1 MVITGNDE
9 TEIKNLKTFLS
20 SRFRIKDLGPLKYF
34 LGVEVARSKAGVTIC
49 QRKYTLDILEEA
61 GLLGAKPMKVLM
73 EADLVLTPTGSTS
86 LHEPARYRRLIGKL
100 IYLTITRPEIAY
112 TVNTL
117 SQFMQDPQRHHLD
130 AAYRLL
136 RYLKGAPGQGLMF
149 SSQSELSLTGY
160 CDADWARCPIS
171 RRSVTGYCIFLGK
184 SLVSWKSKKQV
195 TVARSSAEAEYRSM
209 ATATCELSWL
219 RYLLEDLHV
228 NHPQPARL
236 FCDYQ
241 AALHIAANPVYHE
254 RTKHI
259 EIDCHTVR
267 ERVQKGEIKTSYVK
281 TGEQVA
287 DLFTKPLRAPIFHA
301 HLGKLGV
308 IDIHTPT

>member
-1 MVITGNDE
+1 MVITGNNE
-9 TEIKNLKTFLS
+9 AEIKNLKAFLNNQ
-20 SRFRIKDLGPLKYF
+20 FRIKDLGPLKYF
-34 LGVEVARSKAGVTIC
+34 LGVEVARSKVGVTIC
-49 QRKYTLDILEEA
+49 QRKYTLDILKEA
-61 GLLGAKPMKVLM
+61 GLLGAKPTKVPM
-73 EADLVLTPTGSTS
+73 EADFGPNS
-86 LHEPARYRRLIGKL
+86 R
-100 IYLTITRPEIAY
+100 RPEIAY

-130 AAYRLL
+130 AVYRLL

-149 SSQSELSLTGY
+149 SSQSELNLIGY
-160 CDADWARCPIS
+160 CDADWARCPIT

-195 TVARSSAEAEYRSM
+195 TVARSSAKAGYRSM
-209 ATATCELSWL
+209 AAATCELSWL
-219 RYLLEDLHV
+219 RYLLVDLRV
-228 NHPQPARL
+228 EHPQLARL
-236 FCDYQ
+236 FCDNQ

-267 ERVQKGEIKTSYVK
+267 ERIEKGEIKTSYVR

-287 DLFTKPLRAPIFHA
+287 DLLLVKAS
-301 HLGKLGV
+301 
-308 IDIHTPT
+308 IDDDDDDAFSTVTNEAVHGNGPNVGRQT